1 MKLRSIFKKKENPQP
16 LETGP
21 FPPGKVGVVD
31 LSTEGDQSVRGL
43 SDLYSPDPGPDLH
56 APVHD
61 IADILQEMGKITE
74 DQYAR
79 LRLHQASNPA
89 CDSVEWL
96 VQEKCVDADDV
107 LPAKAQ
113 WYGLEFQP
121 IAPADVEKE
130 AFEKLSS
137 EFIRRNFILPVRV
150 EGQTL
155 VVATSEPG
163 NVLAMEDVKRQTQME
178 LKVVVCRAED
188 IEAACESFRDEPIDY
203 DLDDFISDLT
213 EVEVV
218 QDEEDDSEDLE
229 RMAGESPVIKY
240 VNYLISNAIREG
252 ASDIHIEPKA
262 KKTKI
267 RYRIDGVLFEVREA
281 PSKMHPAIVS
291 RIKIMANL
299 DISERR
305 LPQDGKV
312 SVIVGGRAVDLRV
325 STLPTSHGE
334 KTVIR
339 VLDSRSIMRGLD
351 QLGMEDGVC
360 ARFEEQI
367 ALPHGVF
374 LVTGP
379 TGSGKSTTL
388 YTALGQMDGERLN
401 VSTVEDPVE
410 YELGFCNQVQV
421 SDVIGLTFAAALRS
435 LLRQDPDIIMI
446 GEIRDNETARVAI
459 QAALTGHLVLST
471 LHTNDAASSVT
482 RLVNIGIDAYLIA
495 ASLNG
500 VLAQRLVRKICP
512 KCKESYQVA
521 ERMKRYI
528 DRAGISAKELCH
540 GAGCDQCR
548 GSGFAGRL
556 GIYELL
562 IVDEAFRDMINK
574 DASVTNMRRAFIQS
588 KSLSLYDD
596 GLRKVKLG
604 LTTVEEVLRV
614 TEVYGQSETEV

>member
-1 MKLRSIFKKKENPQP
+1 M
-16 LETGP
+16 
-21 FPPGKVGVVD
+21 
-31 LSTEGDQSVRGL
+31 
-43 SDLYSPDPGPDLH
+43 
-56 APVHD
+56 
-61 IADILQEMGKITE
+61 
-74 DQYAR
+74 
-79 LRLHQASNPA
+79 
-89 CDSVEWL
+89 
-96 VQEKCVDADDV
+96 
-107 LPAKAQ
+107 
-113 WYGLEFQP
+113 
-121 IAPADVEKE
+121 
-130 AFEKLSS
+130 
-137 EFIRRNFILPVRV
+137 
-150 EGQTL
+150 
-155 VVATSEPG
+155 
-163 NVLAMEDVKRQTQME
+163 
-178 LKVVVCRAED
+178 
-188 IEAACESFRDEPIDY
+188 
-203 DLDDFISDLT
+203 
-213 EVEVV
+213 
-218 QDEEDDSEDLE
+218 
-229 RMAGESPVIKY
+229 
-240 VNYLISNAIREG
+240 
-252 ASDIHIEPKA
+252 
-262 KKTKI
+262 
-267 RYRIDGVLFEVREA
+267 
-281 PSKMHPAIVS
+281 
-291 RIKIMANL
+291 
-299 DISERR
+299 
-305 LPQDGKV
+305 
-312 SVIVGGRAVDLRV
+312 
-325 STLPTSHGE
+325 
-334 KTVIR
+334 IR

-471 LHTNDAASSVT
+471 LHTNDAASSIT
-482 RLVNIGIDAYLIA
+482 RLINIGIDAYLIA

-521 ERMKRYI
+521 ENMKRYI
-528 DRAGISAKELCH
+528 DRAGISATELYH

-574 DASVTNMRRAFIQS
+574 DASVSNMRRAFMQS
-588 KSLSLYDD
+588 KSPSLYDD
-596 GLRKVKLG
+596 GLGKVKLG

-614 TEVYGQSETEV
+614 TEVYGQSEAEVFVENEV